1 MSQEKPKKNGKDAAS
16 ARTMSFT
23 VSVGKATA
31 LGILAVFV
39 VAWAFVL
46 GVVVGRGY
54 RPEQAMPEIERIMPA
69 PPAQNQTADLGVL
82 KPEELSYM
90 DQLSKT
96 PHLTPKAAQA
106 AKEAKE
112 ASEKAAREAAQKA
125 AQKTA
130 KAKKDEVPQ
139 AAKPARPEAAKPDAA
154 RPAGATAQKAVPA
167 TPAATPAPA
176 APMKAEKSVQQ
187 VAQAPQNPKPA
198 LADAPGQRFA
208 YVYQVAAVDTPA
220 GAQALVAKI
229 KSTGLFATVEP
240 TSVNGKT
247 WHRVLVQFRGTPEE
261 TRDMKERLSK
271 VGLDRAIMKSKN
283 PL

>member
-1 MSQEKPKKNGKDAAS
+1 MSQEKPRKNGKDGAAP
-16 ARTMSFT
+16 RTMSFS

-82 KPEELSYM
+82 KPEELNYM

-96 PHLTPKAAQA
+96 PHLPPKAAQA
-106 AKEAKE
+106 AKEA
-112 ASEKAAREAAQKA
+112 SEKMAREAAQKN
-125 AQKTA
+125 A
-130 KAKKDEVPQ
+130 KAKKAETPQ
-139 AAKPARPEAAKPDAA
+139 AARSAKPEAMKTEPAK
-154 RPAGATAQKAVPA
+154 PAGATAQKAVPVA
-167 TPAATPAPA
+167 PAATPAP

-187 VAQAPQNPKPA
+187 VAQAPENPRLPVA
-198 LADAPGQRFA
+198 ENPGQRFA

-220 GAQALVAKI
+220 GAQTLVAKI
-229 KSTGLFATVEP
+229 KSAGLFATVEP

-261 TRDMKERLSK
+261 TRDMKERLAK

>member
-1 MSQEKPKKNGKDAAS
+1 MSQEKPKKNGKDGTAP
-16 ARTMSFT
+16 RTMSFSM
-23 VSVGKATA
+23 SVGKATA

-82 KPEELSYM
+82 KPEELNYM

-96 PHLTPKAAQA
+96 PHLPPKAALA
-106 AKEAKE
+106 AKE
-112 ASEKAAREAAQKA
+112 ASEKTAREAAQKA
-125 AQKTA
+125 AQKNA
-130 KAKKDEVPQ
+130 KPKKADPPQ
-139 AAKPARPEAAKPDAA
+139 AARPAKTEAVKPEPAK
-154 RPAGATAQKAVPA
+154 PAGATAQKAVPP
-167 TPAATPAPA
+167 TPAATPAP

-187 VAQAPQNPKPA
+187 VAQAPQNPKV
-198 LADAPGQRFA
+198 ADAPGQRFA

-220 GAQALVAKI
+220 GAQTLVSKI

-261 TRDMKERLSK
+261 TRDMKERLAK